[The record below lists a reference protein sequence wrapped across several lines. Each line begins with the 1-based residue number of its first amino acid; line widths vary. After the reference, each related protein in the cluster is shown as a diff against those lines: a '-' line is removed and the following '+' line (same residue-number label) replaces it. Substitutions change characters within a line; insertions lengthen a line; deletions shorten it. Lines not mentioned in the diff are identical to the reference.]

1 MWSACWSV
9 VTEKTG
15 GNSKYSFNNWEDL
28 HLFQWFPVTIVC
40 PQAAYDWSQSAHPL
54 VEFLSDSG
62 FEWHR
67 KALVNAG
74 EFVWSVWGSR
84 TFVWLLSNL
93 FLPIVTFA
101 EDHLTCWFFFFCLL
115 SQGNK
120 VKWQLRIC
128 IWVYLFCCLF
138 SSTLKSWAI
147 CIKFDSGWRSQ
158 RHSVLN
164 SFAKTDV
171 WIGHSPPSK
180 SPQNKVIPHTLKFI
194 RSTQDRNYGALVAH
208 LLKASILC
216 FGECEKAKR
225 MFNTLRPEFRTR
237 WEGL

>member
-1 MWSACWSV
+1 MLESLFGVFEEAGHLSGCSQ
-9 VTEKTG
+9 TSSFLLLLLLKTTWRVG
-15 GNSKYSFNNWEDL
+15 
-28 HLFQWFPVTIVC
+28 
-40 PQAAYDWSQSAHPL
+40 
-54 VEFLSDSG
+54 
-62 FEWHR
+62 
-67 KALVNAG
+67 
-74 EFVWSVWGSR
+74 
-84 TFVWLLSNL
+84 
-93 FLPIVTFA
+93 
-101 EDHLTCWFFFFCLL
+101 FFFFCLL

-171 WIGHSPPSK
+171 WIGQTYSPPSK

-216 FGECEKAKR
+216 FGEGEKAKR
-225 MFNTLRPEFRTR
+225 CSIH
-237 WEGL
+237 